1 MILSEEDANLFYK
14 LNRRLLFYVNTR
26 LKIVKNIAT
35 PKNFF
40 NLSIE
45 EKIKVRNVLYEN
57 IELIDSFVKE
67 NPFGFSNEEVEIVKS
82 WKHFVPGSFYLVRF
96 LTDYAV
102 FLDTSDPPLA
112 YGVLGIIDPL
122 DEMIGNSVPILVN
135 TFLLPFKGKII
146 YDGIMGNRNIYF
158 GSGIRKNLNRSY
170 QESKAR
176 FGIIT
181 SLPYS
186 PLTKGE
192 TQDDV
197 EMLKFY
203 LKNENNREYY
213 WEDIQELVRKSRGL
227 LTLYHQEMG
236 KVHARRFK
244 KKLREMGFKNT
255 WFALLQ
261 GLIIASGPTKD
272 NLQKNLDTV
281 LPPGKAPHV
290 YIFQLKK

>member
-1 MILSEEDANLFYK
+1 MNLSEVDENLFYK
-14 LNRRLLFYVNTR
+14 LNCALLFYVNTR
-26 LKIVKNIAT
+26 LKTVNNIAMLQ
-35 PKNFF
+35 KFY

-45 EKIKVRNVLYEN
+45 EKAKVRNALYEN
-57 IELIDSFVKE
+57 IELIELFVKE
-67 NPFGFSNEEVEIVKS
+67 NLFNFATEEVEIVKS
-82 WKHFVPGSFYLVRF
+82 WKQFVSCSFYLVRF

-122 DEMIGNSVPILVN
+122 DEMLGNSVLILVN
-135 TFLLPFKGKII
+135 TFLLQFKEKII
-146 YDGIMGNRNIYF
+146 YDGLMCTPNIYF
-158 GSGIRKNLNRSY
+158 GSGIRKRFNRSF
-170 QESKAR
+170 QKSKAR

-186 PLTKGE
+186 PLAKRE
-192 TQDDV
+192 TQGDKD
-197 EMLKFY
+197 MLKFY
-203 LKNENNREYY
+203 LKNEDNREYY
-213 WEDIQELVRKSRGL
+213 WEEIQELVLKSRGL

-244 KKLREMGFKNT
+244 KELREMGFKNT
-255 WFALLQ
+255 WFAVLQ

-272 NLQKNLDTV
+272 NLQRNLDTV
-281 LPPGKAPHV
+281 LPPGKAAHV